1 MSTEEFYNQEFSVP
15 PDEHPILRITYPDSE
30 PRSAQW
36 TADGLLKINHLSERV
51 DTSLNEFLESNDG
64 LTDDEIDALSNLKL
78 NGYYDMGV
86 HFGWVRIQRIK

>member
-1 MSTEEFYNQEFSVP
+1 MR
-15 PDEHPILRITYPDSE
+15 ILRITYPDSE

>member
-15 PDEHPILRITYPDSE
+15 PDEHPMLRIIEFYNRQLAP
-30 PRSAQW
+30 
-36 TADGLLKINHLSERV
+36 ADIEV
-51 DTSLNEFLESNDG
+51 SLNEFLESNDG

>member
-1 MSTEEFYNQEFSVP
+1 MR
-15 PDEHPILRITYPDSE
+15 ILRITYPDS
-30 PRSAQW
+30 
-36 TADGLLKINHLSERV
+36 SERV

>member
-1 MSTEEFYNQEFSVP
+1 MSTEEFYKREFSVP
-15 PDEHPILRITYPDSE
+15 PDEHPMLRITCHVFESHPDS
-30 PRSAQW
+30 
-36 TADGLLKINHLSERV
+36 SERV
-51 DTSLNEFLESNDG
+51 DTSLNEFVESNDG

>member
-15 PDEHPILRITYPDSE
+15 PDEHPMLRITYPDS
-30 PRSAQW
+30 
-36 TADGLLKINHLSERV
+36 SERV